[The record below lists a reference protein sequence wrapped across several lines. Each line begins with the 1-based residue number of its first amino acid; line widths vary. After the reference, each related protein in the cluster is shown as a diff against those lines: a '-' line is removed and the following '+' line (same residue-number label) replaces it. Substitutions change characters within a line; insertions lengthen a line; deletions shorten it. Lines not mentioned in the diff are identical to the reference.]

1 MEAELAR
8 PLSEVFERWDDEPLA
23 VASIGEVHG
32 ARLRPEI
39 MAELVAAGELLESPE
54 VVVKIQLPNI
64 ERRFRADIKTIISF
78 CQLAMPQHVPPMQE
92 IEKQFLTEF
101 DYKLEAANLAEVR
114 GNILGARDRA
124 GRRWDEVCRCC
135 SVARSHFIQWL

>member
-1 MEAELAR
+1 MAYLDYQEGIRRTLAAGRQREA
-8 PLSEVFERWDDEPLA
+8 
-23 VASIGEVHG
+23 
-32 ARLRPEI
+32 EI

-124 GRRWDEVCRCC
+124 GRRWDEVCTCC
-135 SVARSHFIQWL
+135 SVARSFYSMAVLFYCLVNDSTTQT